1 MTSFLFLLMWKYL
14 ISPLLLKDSFAGYR
28 ISSLSFFSLSTLTM
42 SSLPSHLH
50 GFWWEISCW
59 YSWGSLE
66 FVMNC
71 FSIQDSLF
79 VFGFGQFNYVS
90 RTVFWVY
97 PTCSLLS
104 FFDVQIN
111 AFNQTWG
118 VFLFN
123 QIWEVFTTV
132 SPGIHSA
139 FFPPVFWDLH
149 YAYIYILC
157 DVPQVSEISFFF
169 ISLCVPPLD
178 NSNWSTFKLGDS
190 SACLSLMLSSSS
202 EFLSHLL

>member
-90 RTVFWVY
+90 RQYSEFILLAVCWVSLMYRLILLVKFGEFFFLIKFGKFSPLFHQVFTL
-97 PTCSLLS
+97 PFFLLS
-104 FFDVQIN
+104 FGTCITHIFTYFVMSHRSLR
-111 AFNQTWG
+111 FHSSSFLF
-118 VFLFN
+118 VFLHW
-123 QIWEVFTTV
+123 II
-132 SPGIHSA
+132 PID
-139 FFPPVFWDLH
+139 PP
-149 YAYIYILC
+149 
-157 DVPQVSEISFFF
+157 
-169 ISLCVPPLD
+169 
-178 NSNWSTFKLGDS
+178 SN
-190 SACLSLMLSSSS
+190 
-202 EFLSHLL
+202 